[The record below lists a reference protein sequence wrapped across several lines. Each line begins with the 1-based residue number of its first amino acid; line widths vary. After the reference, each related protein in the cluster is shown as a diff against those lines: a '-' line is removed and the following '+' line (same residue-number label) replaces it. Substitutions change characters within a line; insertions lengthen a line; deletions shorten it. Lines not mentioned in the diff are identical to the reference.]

1 MSCTHIH
8 NIHTSLCWAPVTPL
22 LSQLMSFKEDNAGQ
36 LDSASTALEQALEQ
50 TKANM
55 NWVALNKEQVLEWLK
70 SEVSSTAWEWPA
82 VAQ

>member
-1 MSCTHIH
+1 MI
-8 NIHTSLCWAPVTPL
+8 PL

-70 SEVSSTAWEWPA
+70 SEVSSTA
-82 VAQ
+82 